1 MLQFGD
7 VDGLPAFG
15 GPYQDGIDQLQT
27 AFLGKETRQGFG
39 PPALLDKGALNQ
51 VGRPDK
57 FTMGPRQLLMIQQSV
72 QVFTEDTAQ
81 RGQLLAKSLEKIL
94 GRRLSCIMARGITDG
109 LQVRFDFRP
118 A

>member
-15 GPYQDGIDQLQT
+15 GPYHDGVDPLQA

-39 PPALLDKGALNQ
+39 PQALLDKGVLNQ

-57 FTMGPRQLLMIQQSV
+57 FTMGPRQLQMIQQRV

-81 RGQLLAKSLEKIL
+81 RGQLLAKGLEKIL
-94 GRRLSCIMARGITDG
+94 GRRLPCIMARGITDG
-109 LQVRFDFRP
+109 LQVRLDFRP

>member
-15 GPYQDGIDQLQT
+15 GPDQDRIDQLQA
-27 AFLGKETRQGFG
+27 AFLGTETRQGFG
-39 PPALLDKGALNQ
+39 PQALLDKGVLNQ

-57 FTMGPRQLLMIQQSV
+57 FTMGPRQLQMIQQRV

-81 RGQLLAKSLEKIL
+81 RGQLLANGVGENPWPPLTL
-94 GRRLSCIMARGITDG
+94 HHGAGHHGWLAGA
-109 LQVRFDFRP
+109 P
-118 A
+118 